1 VRSAFP
7 EEYAAYRME
16 EGARNGEATFEES
29 LKKSVLGTLRGYGNR
44 RNVTKG
50 GRAALRGGR
59 KVFRSILSSN

>member
-1 VRSAFP
+1 MRSAFP

-44 RNVTKG
+44 RNVTKEG
-50 GRAALRGGR
+50 ELPYEAVERCFA
-59 KVFRSILSSN
+59 RS